1 MAKASCTVKKPHLA
15 STFLLLI
22 IAIINTFYSNF
33 VTTTSAWIISKN
45 KPPQTILWRQRCQ
58 RQFQRQCQH
67 RCVLHTHLLPNIS
80 VDTVD
85 GKDTKENI
93 IILLSSSSS
102 SLQTQKKYLER
113 IGFSQKEI
121 AALLDD
127 DHFSPNFQ
135 MLQRLLSAHLLT
147 VPFENLDQ
155 HHHPAHGDNTPEIL
169 RKTED
174 NGLPTLNVMRS
185 VEKIAYQHRGGFC
198 FELNFS
204 FCWLLRS
211 LGYETRLVLTDVG
224 CKQETPAHVVIL
236 VDGISL
242 PSSTTTT
249 TTTSS
254 SNYDDD
260 EDGCNGDDVCTT
272 AILVDVGFGCPGVCD
287 VLLPLQYNHVT
298 MDPHGD
304 IFRFDVDNI
313 GSTSTTDQEKNS
325 KTIVG
330 NDAIAI
336 AIANPSSRYNTALYR
351 TRIDTGTEEPMYRFH
366 SDDALDYDS
375 EEFAAGLHRV
385 LNISPTFT
393 GKRLCVVSTDKGH
406 ITLGKDYIKWV
417 EQWKTVKQIELPT
430 ETNWRDALQNYFKI
444 EL

>member
-1 MAKASCTVKKPHLA
+1 MKKPLLA

-22 IAIINTFYSNF
+22 IAIIDTFYSNF
-33 VTTTSAWIISKN
+33 VTITSAWIISRN
-45 KPPQTILWRQRCQ
+45 KPPQTILRRQRCQ
-58 RQFQRQCQH
+58 RQRQRQCQH
-67 RCVLHTHLLPNIS
+67 RCVLNTHLLPNIS
-80 VDTVD
+80 VDTID
-85 GKDTKENI
+85 GEDTRENKVV
-93 IILLSSSSS
+93 SSSSS
-102 SLQTQKKYLER
+102 SSQTQKQYLER

-135 MLQRLLSAHLLT
+135 TLQRLLSAHLLT

-155 HHHPAHGDNTPEIL
+155 HYHPAHGVNTPEIL

-174 NGLPTLNVMRS
+174 NGLPTLHVMRS

-211 LGYETRLVLTDVG
+211 LGYEARLALADVG

-236 VDGISL
+236 VDEISL
-242 PSSTTTT
+242 PSSS

-254 SNYDDD
+254 SNDDD
-260 EDGCNGDDVCTT
+260 EDGCNGDDDCTT

-287 VLLPLQYNHVT
+287 VLLPLQYKHVIT
-298 MDPHGD
+298 DPHGD

-313 GSTSTTDQEKNS
+313 GSISTTDQEKNS
-325 KTIVG
+325 KTIIG
-330 NDAIAI
+330 NDAIATD
-336 AIANPSSRYNTALYR
+336 IANPFSRYNTVLYR
-351 TRIDTGTEEPMYRFH
+351 TRIDTGMEEPMYRFH
-366 SDDALDYDS
+366 SDDKLDYDN

-417 EQWKTVKQIELPT
+417 EQWKTVKQIDLPT
-430 ETNWRDALQNYFKI
+430 ETDWRTALQNYFKI

>member
-1 MAKASCTVKKPHLA
+1 MKKTLSA
-15 STFLLLI
+15 ALLLTYF
-22 IAIINTFYSNF
+22 A
-33 VTTTSAWIISKN
+33 TTTTTTRAWIITVPSSNLSRN
-45 KPPQTILWRQRCQ
+45 KPPQTRQRCQ
-58 RQFQRQCQH
+58 RQRQH
-67 RCVLHTHLLPNIS
+67 LHTHLLS
-80 VDTVD
+80 TVSDTD
-85 GKDTKENI
+85 TMDDKDTRENI
-93 IILLSSSSS
+93 ITASSSQTQTQT
-102 SLQTQKKYLER
+102 QTQKQYLKR

-127 DHFSPNFQ
+127 DRFSPNFQ
-135 MLQRLLSAHLLT
+135 TLQSLLSAQLRT

-155 HHHPAHGDNTPEIL
+155 HHHPAHGVNTPEIL

-211 LGYETRLVLTDVG
+211 LGYEARLALADVG

-242 PSSTTTT
+242 PS

-254 SNYDDD
+254 DDD
-260 EDGCNGDDVCTT
+260 DDDDDCGSDDNDVCTT
-272 AILVDVGFGCPGVCD
+272 TILVDVGFGCPGVCD
-287 VLLPLQYNHVT
+287 ILLPVQYKHVMT
-298 MDPHGD
+298 DPHGD
-304 IFRFDVDNI
+304 TFRFDVDNI

-325 KTIVG
+325 KTIIG

-336 AIANPSSRYNTALYR
+336 VNHPSSRYNTVLYR

-366 SDDALDYDS
+366 SDDALDYDN

-393 GKRLCVVSTDKGH
+393 GKRLCVISTDKGH